1 MVAPPIQRSWI
12 NVLFASVDSLLI
24 LGGILL
30 GGVARSAEA
39 TRYIHHVEDFPWK
52 VVTFLCV
59 VQITFYCFN
68 LYAVRN
74 FREKL
79 RLMTILIEAL
89 TFSAVLLTIVYYL
102 IPFLETGRA
111 VMAISLILIY
121 FLTFGWRVLYSWLTK
136 HMGFKERILI
146 IGTGNTAR
154 KTAQEI
160 FKNGQDDFE
169 IVGFVD
175 EGRDGGK
182 SLWPR
187 GSGRP

>member
-1 MVAPPIQRSWI
+1 MVAPSIHRSWM
-12 NVLFASVDSLLI
+12 NVVFASVDTLLI

-30 GGVARSAEA
+30 GGLARSAEA

-59 VQITFYCFN
+59 VQIMFYCFN
-68 LYAVRN
+68 LYAVRI

-79 RLMTILIEAL
+79 RMMTVLTEAL
-89 TFSAVLLTIVYYL
+89 TFSAILLAIVFYL
-102 IPFLETGRA
+102 IPFLEMGRG
-111 VMAISLILIY
+111 VMAISLVLIY

-136 HMGFKERILI
+136 HMGFKERLLI

-160 FKNGQDDFE
+160 YKNGKDDFE

-175 EGRDGGK
+175 ESRDVGK
-182 SLWPR
+182 SL
-187 GSGRP
+187 